1 MLKMFFVNRAM
12 LVVLNAM
19 TVELIATFKALEMSC
34 RRLPEVP
41 RFQGW
46 QVMGRGLGA
55 LLLSLGVLPVLQAAT
70 VDQNAGRGK
79 RALYVYN
86 QTKLET
92 ARSAEAVDTKR
103 IAQLAIWRKNDEDAM
118 GYLRS
123 LGFSVTPASES
134 TPVEAA
140 QAQNLIVISESVDA
154 VDVNAKYR
162 YVTVPLVL
170 FENDLLGVLGMTAL
184 KNGRDYGTEEEQ
196 RFVWLV
202 SAPHPLAAGLTAGI
216 QNVLAD
222 EHCKMNWGKPG
233 LGATTVATLLG
244 EPDKAAIFAY
254 EKGATMN
261 GEFLAPARRV
271 SFFLW
276 QDTFDQ
282 LRPEGLALFKAAVL
296 WAVSPPE

>member
-1 MLKMFFVNRAM
+1 MPA
-12 LVVLNAM
+12 
-19 TVELIATFKALEMSC
+19 
-34 RRLPEVP
+34 P
-41 RFQGW
+41 
-46 QVMGRGLGA
+46 
-55 LLLSLGVLPVLQAAT
+55 QAAA
-70 VDQNAGRGK
+70 VDQSAGHGK

-86 QTKLET
+86 RSKLEK
-92 ARSAEAVDTKR
+92 ARGAEGVDPKR
-103 IAQLAIWRKNDEDAM
+103 VAQLEAWRKNDEDAM
-118 GYLRS
+118 GFMRS
-123 LGFSVTPASES
+123 LGFTVTPASES

-140 QAQNLIVISESVDA
+140 RAQDLVVISESVDA
-154 VDVNAKYR
+154 VDVDAKYR
-162 YVTVPLVL
+162 YVPVPLVL

-184 KNGRDYGTEEEQ
+184 KNGRDYGTDEEQ
-196 RFVWLV
+196 RFIWLV
-202 SAPHPLAAGLTAGI
+202 NAPHPLAAGLAAGM
-216 QNVLAD
+216 QNVLTD

-233 LGATTVATLLG
+233 LGATTIATLLG

-282 LRPEGLALFKAAVL
+282 LRPEGLALFKSAVL

>member
-1 MLKMFFVNRAM
+1 MLHLGRRGVRMVG
-12 LVVLNAM
+12 
-19 TVELIATFKALEMSC
+19 IAILLMAALPTL
-34 RRLPEVP
+34 R
-41 RFQGW
+41 
-46 QVMGRGLGA
+46 
-55 LLLSLGVLPVLQAAT
+55 AAT
-70 VDQNAGRGK
+70 VDQHARHGK

-86 QTKLET
+86 QSKLEK
-92 ARSAEAVDTKR
+92 ARGAEGVDPKR
-103 IAQLAIWRKNDEDAM
+103 MAQLETWRKNDEDAM

-123 LGFSVTPASES
+123 LGFAVTPASES
-134 TPVEAA
+134 TPVETATV
-140 QAQNLIVISESVDA
+140 QNLIVISESVDA
-154 VDVNAKYR
+154 VDVSAKYR
-162 YVTVPLVL
+162 YVSVPVVL
-170 FENDLLGVLGMTAL
+170 LENDLLGVLGMTAL
-184 KNGRDYGTEEEQ
+184 KNGRDYGTDDEQ
-196 RFVWLV
+196 RFIWLV
-202 SAPHPLAAGLTAGI
+202 NAPHPLAAGLSAGI

-233 LGATTVATLLG
+233 LGATTIATLLG

-254 EKGATMN
+254 EKGATMS